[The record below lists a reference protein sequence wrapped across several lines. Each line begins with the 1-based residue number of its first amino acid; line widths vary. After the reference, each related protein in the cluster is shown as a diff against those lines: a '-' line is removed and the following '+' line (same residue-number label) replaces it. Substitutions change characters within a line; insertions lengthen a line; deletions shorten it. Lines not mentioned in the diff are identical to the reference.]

1 LTFHPN
7 GTLTEPGGKPI
18 LLRGFTFDYKRGPH
32 GGHSQKNVTDE
43 DRQVSTLLPNTN
55 FARLVMVHWHDEPT
69 RHHMITSITVYLHS
83 ISLGLKLCYSV
94 YLVYLLLFKVYCLSF
109 SALTGLSAVSRVT
122 VSGHRTPD
130 THSHTG
136 RSIAQSHAVTAHG
149 SRLARRLSPLPHTLG
164 AEKGG
169 TKFKKVV

>member
-1 LTFHPN
+1 MTFHPN

-69 RHHMITSITVYLHS
+69 RHHGDCASDDPALGFLNQPCLDQFDRIIKWAAKHMWVTITARASLAAGDGGPGRTIFNNATLRKQMVSMWGFLIHDYSILYTYTH
-83 ISLGLKLCYSV
+83 ISLGLKLYI
-94 YLVYLLLFKVYCLSF
+94 LF
-109 SALTGLSAVSRVT
+109 T
-122 VSGHRTPD
+122 VFGVF
-130 THSHTG
+130 
-136 RSIAQSHAVTAHG
+136 IIV
-149 SRLARRLSPLPHTLG
+149 
-164 AEKGG
+164 
-169 TKFKKVV
+169 